1 MKTLVTAII
10 SFLLVSVSNAQSGT
24 TKKIPFSR
32 LYFHESIETTQKK
45 IMDADGS
52 KDKLFTPTSNE
63 TLNQTLTHS
72 LIGRVDKIRDEIEED
87 SSLDNNNKIKFL
99 RGLNE
104 TLIAYRTEAGFRNIK
119 YSALPDLLK
128 TFEEAMAVEKKGLSI
143 APLIQKHPYAVG
155 DILLHTVAFSE
166 NPGAADAKKLLVLK
180 YCAEHKD
187 KALEVLSRN
196 QDMPFVDSMV
206 AVVARY
212 DPEGIYT
219 YSAATTA
226 FATRINNNPD
236 PLVKTIS
243 EMARSKSGRQY
254 FPFLDEV
261 YRGNLSLKEID
272 DVMDNDVKYFRLLVK
287 TAINYTERMNRRDTP
302 MGVEGLR
309 AKLQMKAIDPF
320 INTINGLHE
329 SPNSVRFKILQ
340 PLNAQELYY
349 LAITG
354 EELIYTS
361 SYVSGVYPRIWQTMK
376 HPKSDSLL
384 MSVRF
389 DHFKKW
395 IKMASNYNTLD
406 DFLKRMDKP
415 NAQMLMKAFVSNL
428 DKTGDLEDAVDVANS
443 YASITDKD
451 VQKLIL
457 NQIKTHLQT
466 AENSQDERA
475 TDIYYILNTLFTSMD
490 TTKKVDVS
498 KLLGIPPAYYMP
510 SKNLKDSSGRII
522 VQQFFY
528 GDKDGQTVFNGFVN
542 SMNNANWKI
551 SPSKYWVAISSTK
564 GTPVTVYANRPL
576 DETQNL
582 DAKAQAELNDYLANK
597 GIEPTVVIH
606 RGHSYWLP
614 ATIQQLVPSAEVVM
628 LGSCGAYQSLDK
640 ILSICPTAQIVASK
654 QTGSGLINHPMVFD
668 MLEMLRQ
675 GKDLNWIQ
683 LWAQLHRRLGKN
695 ELFDD
700 YVPPQKNLG
709 ALFLMAYKQLQDRR
723 VDDQDAKDVTTFERK
738 PAPPSIADAR

>member
-1 MKTLVTAII
+1 MKTLVTAIF
-10 SFLLVSVSNAQSGT
+10 SLFVCSLVNAQSGG

-32 LYFHESIETTQKK
+32 LYFHESIESTQKK
-45 IMDADGS
+45 IMDSDGS
-52 KDKLFTPTSNE
+52 KDKLYTPTSNE
-63 TLNQTLTHS
+63 SLNHTLTKA
-72 LIGRVDKIRDEIEED
+72 ITEKVDALRNEIED
-87 SSLDNNNKIKFL
+87 DTTLDNNNKIKFL

-104 TLIAYRTEAGFRNIK
+104 TLTTYRNETAYRVIK
-119 YSALPDLLK
+119 FSVLPDLLK
-128 TFEEAMAVEKKGLSI
+128 TFKEAMALEKKGKSI
-143 APLIQKHPYAVG
+143 LPLFQKQPYAVG
-155 DILLHTVAFSE
+155 DILIHTVSFSE
-166 NPGAADAKKLLVLK
+166 NPGIKEIRELLVLK
-180 YCAEHKD
+180 YCSEHKD
-187 KALEVLSRN
+187 KALELLSRN
-196 QDMPFVDSMV
+196 LEMPFVDSMV
-206 AVVARY
+206 AVVAKY

-226 FATRINNNPD
+226 FATKINSNPD

-243 EMARSKSGRQY
+243 EMAKSKSGRQY

-261 YRGNLSLKEID
+261 YRGNLTLSEID
-272 DVMDNDVKYFRLLVK
+272 AVMNDDVKYFRLLVK
-287 TAINYTERMNRRDTP
+287 TAIAYTGRMNQRDTP
-302 MGVEGLR
+302 IGIDGLR
-309 AKLQMKAIDPF
+309 AKLQMKAVDPF
-320 INTINGLHE
+320 VNTINGLHE
-329 SPNSVRFKILQ
+329 SPNAVRFRILQ
-340 PLNAQELYY
+340 QLTAQELYY
-349 LAITG
+349 LAIMG
-354 EELIYTS
+354 EEVIYTS

-376 HPKSDSLL
+376 NPKSDSLL
-384 MSVRF
+384 MSVNF

-406 DFLKRMDKP
+406 DFLKRMDKE

-428 DKTGDLEDAVDVANS
+428 DKTNNLEDAVDVANS

-457 NQIKTHLQT
+457 SQIRTHLNA
-466 AENSQDERA
+466 AERANDERA

-498 KLLGIPPAYYMP
+498 QLLGIPPAYYMP

-542 SMNNANWKI
+542 SMNNGNWKI
-551 SPSKYWVAISSTK
+551 TPSKYWVAISSTK
-564 GTPVTVYANRPL
+564 GTPVTVYANRAL

-582 DAKAQAELNDYLANK
+582 DAKAQAELNDYLAGK

-654 QTGSGLINHPMVFD
+654 QTGSGLVNHPMVYD

-683 LWAQLHRRLGKN
+683 LWAQLQRKLGKN
-695 ELFDD
+695 ALFDD

-709 ALFLMAYKQLQDRR
+709 ALFLMAYKKLQDKRM
-723 VDDQDAKDVTTFERK
+723 DDQDAKEATTYVK
-738 PAPPSIADAR
+738 

>member
-1 MKTLVTAII
+1 MKTLITIFVSLLIVT
-10 SFLLVSVSNAQSGT
+10 VSNAQSGNS
-24 TKKIPFSR
+24 KKIPFSR
-32 LYFHESIETTQKK
+32 LYFHESIESTQKK
-45 IMDADGS
+45 ILNMDYV
-52 KDKLFTPTSNE
+52 KDALFTPTTNE
-63 TLNQTLTHS
+63 FLNQTLTKA
-72 LIGRVDKIRDEIEED
+72 LTEGVNKICDAIEAD
-87 SSLDNNNKIKFL
+87 TSLDNNNKIKFL

-104 TLIAYRTEAGFRNIK
+104 TLNAYRVEAGIRNIK
-119 YSALPDLLK
+119 YAVLPDLLK
-128 TFEEAMAVEKKGLSI
+128 AFRKGMEMEKNGVSI
-143 APLIQKHPYAVG
+143 VPLIQNNAYAIG
-155 DILLHTVAFSE
+155 DILMHTVSFSE
-166 NPGAADAKKLLVLK
+166 NPGAEEANNLLVLK
-180 YCAEHKD
+180 YCSEHKD
-187 KALEVLSRN
+187 KALEILSRH
-196 QDMPFVDSMV
+196 QDLPFVDSMV
-206 AVVARY
+206 AVIARY
-212 DPEGIYT
+212 DPEGIYN
-219 YSAATTA
+219 YSAATTS
-226 FATRINNNPD
+226 FATKINNNPD
-236 PLVKTIS
+236 RLVKTIK
-243 EMARSKSGRQY
+243 EMANSKSGRQY

-261 YRGNLSLKEID
+261 YQGNLTLKEID
-272 DVMDNDVKYFRLLVK
+272 AVMDDDVKYYRLLVK
-287 TAINYTERMNRRDTP
+287 TAINYTGRMNQRDTP
-302 MGVEGLR
+302 MGVAGLR

-329 SPNSVRFKILQ
+329 SPNSVRFRILQ
-340 PLNAQELYY
+340 PLTAQELYY

-406 DFLKRMDKP
+406 DFLKRMDKQ

-451 VQKLIL
+451 LRKLIMD
-457 NQIKTHLQT
+457 QINAHFQVAKQ
-466 AENSQDERA
+466 EGDERA
-475 TDIYYILNTLFTSMD
+475 TDIYFILKTLFTSMD

-510 SKNLKDSSGRII
+510 SKNLKDSAGRIV

-528 GDKDGQTVFNGFVN
+528 GDKDGKTVFNGFVN

-551 SPSKYWVAISSTK
+551 TSSKYWVAISSTR
-564 GTPVTVYANRPL
+564 GTPVTIYANRPL

-582 DAKAQAELNDYLANK
+582 DAKAQAELNTYLANK
-597 GIEPTVVIH
+597 AIEPTVVIH

-654 QTGSGLINHPMVFD
+654 QTGSGLINHPMVYN

-675 GKDLNWIQ
+675 GKDLNWIL
-683 LWAQLHRRLGKN
+683 LWDQLHKRLGKN

-709 ALFLMAYKQLQDRR
+709 ALFLMAYKKLQDKRI
-723 VDDQDAKDVTTFERK
+723 DDKDARDVTTFNH
-738 PAPPSIADAR
+738 